1 MYIHVNVPGWW
12 DDEILLSLIEEVW
25 THKTTF
31 YCTKPW
37 KWAGHVFVLG
47 IDFVSCYDF
56 AIRFWTCYDSV
67 VFLFFTYYIYM
78 YIHPPPL
85 AHTPVLIATK
95 NHTAMWHIYCGS
107 SLALHALI
115 VSYPAYGISGRLN
128 SVLVFWLDKLYHRQ
142 RKWQRLSNHISYLVQ
157 IWHQT

>member
-25 THKTTF
+25 THKTSSDPATF

-47 IDFVSCYDF
+47 IDFVSFYDF

-67 VFLFFTYYIYM
+67 VFLFIAHYIYQGR
-78 YIHPPPL
+78 IQGGLTWRAPPPS
-85 AHTPVLIATK
+85 H
-95 NHTAMWHIYCGS
+95 
-107 SLALHALI
+107 
-115 VSYPAYGISGRLN
+115 
-128 SVLVFWLDKLYHRQ
+128 
-142 RKWQRLSNHISYLVQ
+142 
-157 IWHQT
+157 